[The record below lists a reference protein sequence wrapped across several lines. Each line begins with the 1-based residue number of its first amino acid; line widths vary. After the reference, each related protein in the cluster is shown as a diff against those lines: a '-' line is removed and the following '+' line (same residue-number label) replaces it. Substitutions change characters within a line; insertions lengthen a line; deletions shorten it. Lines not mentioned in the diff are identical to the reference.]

1 MCVQILLPIIS
12 YAFAYATPENDW
24 QSLFWHYIP
33 SWTSVTDKR
42 GLANFFDGGSTFY
55 PHLEAWTTPLLWWGL
70 FLAALFSVMLSINFI
85 FRRQWTENE
94 KLSYPLIQ
102 LPLAMANPRS
112 GFFRSKAMWI
122 GFAVA
127 AAIDLLNGV
136 NYLFP
141 QVPRLSGI
149 RAYDIADF
157 FTVRPWNA
165 ITWFPIG
172 IYPFAVGLAFLHAVR
187 AVLFL
192 LVLLPVLAGTP
203 CVREHGRSVGTLP
216 VCRGAVFRGVS
227 RYRSGGSL
235 ECTPILIA
243 SAASVVWHARN
254 VPRIRTNPSLT
265 VSP

>member
-33 SWTSVTDKR
+33 SWTSVSDKR

-70 FLAALFSVMLSINFI
+70 FLAALFSVMISINFI

-112 GFFRSKAMWI
+112 RFFGSKAMWI
-122 GFAVA
+122 GFGVA

-165 ITWFPIG
+165 ITWFPVG
-172 IYPFAVGLAFLHAVR
+172 IYPFRRRTRLLHAVR
-187 AVLFL
+187 VVVLL
-192 LVLLPVLAGTP
+192 LVLLSLLASTP
-203 CVREHGRSVGTLP
+203 CVRQHSRFIGTLP
-216 VCRGAVFRGVS
+216 VCSGAIFRGIH
-227 RYRSGGSL
+227 RYRSDCRMECPAILNPSPPEAPRYEQRTGGS
-235 ECTPILIA
+235 
-243 SAASVVWHARN
+243 R
-254 VPRIRTNPSLT
+254 
-265 VSP
+265 